1 MQMFSKSSGGWPSLK
16 FLAAFAVLIVTLVTS
31 ASGAVAF
38 STPATVLTGLVQ
50 PTEPAVT
57 INGDLYFAQLVSADT
72 VTLSKLASG
81 SKTPVEVYR
90 LVGSGPYLNDIHFD
104 KAGNL
109 IFITSIAS
117 ADSSSRRWALVRL
130 IPSTGIATELVV
142 TTGVVDPSAGWV
154 GAGVALL
161 SGTEINFVGVDG
173 LGTIDFTENFVDGG
187 NQVSDLLALKV
198 GTSTQHRIGHFAN
211 PIVALNV
218 VKTGDAYI
226 SEDNNGGIYQYQAAK
241 GTMRVLIP
249 LSGNKYLHTGLDAA
263 GNLYVL
269 ERTLVGPSGFGQAT
283 STIVRIDR
291 FSAAQLK
298 RSNPTPVV
306 ISNASYD
313 GFIALW
319 AGSSSFFRVSSAGD
333 VYWVQSLIDP
343 SKAIS
348 TNQIIGVAK
357 GKPIQSSLYE
367 EFAGQ
372 YPTSSWDSDPAS
384 QGPIGLAINGGG
396 VFASSTNTGDL
407 LQIR

>member
-1 MQMFSKSSGGWPSLK
+1 M
-16 FLAAFAVLIVTLVTS
+16 
-31 ASGAVAF
+31 
-38 STPATVLTGLVQ
+38 
-50 PTEPAVT
+50 
-57 INGDLYFAQLVSADT
+57 
-72 VTLSKLASG
+72 TLSRLASG
-81 SKTPVEVYR
+81 SKTPIEVYR

-109 IFITSIAS
+109 ILITSIAS
-117 ADSSSRRWALVRL
+117 ADLSSRRWALVRL
-130 IPSTGIATELVV
+130 NPSTRIATELVV

-154 GAGVALL
+154 GSGVPLL
-161 SGTEINFVGVDG
+161 SGTEINFTGVDD
-173 LGTIDFTENFVDGG
+173 LGTIDFAENSVDAG
-187 NQVSDLLALKV
+187 NQVSDVLALKA
-198 GTSTQHRIGHFAN
+198 GTSTQLRIGHFAN

-226 SEDNNGGIYQYQAAK
+226 SEDNGSIYQYQAAK
-241 GTMRVLIP
+241 GAIRVLIP

-269 ERTLVGPSGFGQAT
+269 ERTLVGPSGFGQAS

-291 FSAAQLK
+291 ISATQLK
-298 RSNPTPVV
+298 RANPTPVV
-306 ISNASYD
+306 ISRATYV

-343 SKAIS
+343 SKAIT

-357 GKPIQSSLYE
+357 GQPTQSSVYE
-367 EFAGQ
+367 EFAGHS
-372 YPTSSWDSDPAS
+372 PSSSWDADPAS
-384 QGPIGLAINGGG
+384 QGPIGLAISGMG

-407 LQIR
+407 LQILR